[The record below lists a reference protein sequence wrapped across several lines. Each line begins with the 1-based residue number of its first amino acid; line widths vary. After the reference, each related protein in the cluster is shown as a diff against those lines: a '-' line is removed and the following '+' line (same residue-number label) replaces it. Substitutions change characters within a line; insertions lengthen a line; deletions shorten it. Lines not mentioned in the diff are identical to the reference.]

1 VTGGA
6 SAGPVGRAAE
16 RMRAWIRA
24 GIAATLPWIVRRSL
38 RSGLQGVW
46 ADGPWNELR
55 GGTVLAANHH
65 AWWDAYLV
73 WYLAA
78 RHGLPL
84 AALMDDAQ
92 LARFP
97 FFARHGAIARSRPR
111 ELVRRV
117 RGGALGVIF
126 PEGELR
132 AAGPPGPMAQ
142 GAARLAVLAEA
153 PLRPLAIRVT
163 LRGAPRPEAFLRL
176 GPILEDPQDL
186 DASLA
191 RLVGDLDATLAAT
204 DPEATPPGVDAW
216 LRGRR
221 GADRRARGFERLW
234 R

>member
-1 VTGGA
+1 MTGGA

-16 RMRAWIRA
+16 RMRARIRA

-38 RSGLQGVW
+38 RRGLQGVW
-46 ADGPWNELR
+46 ADGPWHDLR
-55 GGTVLAANHH
+55 GGTIVAANHH

-73 WYLAA
+73 WYLAE
-78 RHGLPL
+78 RRGLPL

-92 LARFP
+92 LVRFP

-126 PEGELR
+126 PEGKLR
-132 AAGPPGPMAQ
+132 AAGPPGALAP
-142 GAARLAVLAEA
+142 GAARLAVVADA

-176 GPILEDPQDL
+176 GPVLDRPQEL
-186 DASLA
+186 DEALG
-191 RLVGDLDATLAAT
+191 RLVADLDATLAAT
-204 DPEATPPGVDAW
+204 DPEATPPDMDAW

-221 GADRRARGFERLW
+221 GPDRRARGFERLW

>member
-1 VTGGA
+1 VTGGT
-6 SAGPVGRAAE
+6 SAGPVERAAE
-16 RMRAWIRA
+16 RTRARIRA
-24 GIAATLPWIVRRSL
+24 GIAATLPWIVLRSL
-38 RSGLQGVW
+38 RGGLQGVW

-55 GGTVLAANHH
+55 GGTILAANHH

-73 WYLAA
+73 WYLA
-78 RHGLPL
+78 RRRGLPL

-92 LARFP
+92 LSRFP

-111 ELVRRV
+111 ELIRRV
-117 RGGALGVIF
+117 RGGALGVVF
-126 PEGELR
+126 AEGELR
-132 AAGPPGPMAQ
+132 TAGPPGPLAP
-142 GAARLAVLAEA
+142 GAARLAASAGA

-176 GPILEDPQDL
+176 GPVLDPPREL
-186 DASLA
+186 DEALG

-204 DPEATPPGVDAW
+204 DPEATPPGMDAW

-221 GADRRARGFERLW
+221 APDRRARGFERLW

>member
-1 VTGGA
+1 MTGGT
-6 SAGPVGRAAE
+6 SAGPVERAAE
-16 RMRAWIRA
+16 RTRAWIRA

-38 RSGLQGVW
+38 ESGLQGVW
-46 ADGPWNELR
+46 ADGPWNQLG
-55 GGTVLAANHH
+55 GGTILAANHH

-73 WYLAA
+73 WYLAQ
-78 RHGLPL
+78 RHDVPL

-111 ELVRRV
+111 ELARRV
-117 RGGALGVIF
+117 RSGALGVVF

-132 AAGPPGPMAQ
+132 TAGPPGPLEP
-142 GAARLAVLAEA
+142 GAPRLSTWAGA

-176 GPILEDPQDL
+176 GPVLERPVDL
-186 DASLA
+186 DGALR
-191 RLVGDLDATLAAT
+191 RLVADLDATLAGA
-204 DPEATPPGVDAW
+204 DPEATPPGMDAW

-221 GADRRARGFERLW
+221 GPDRRARGFERLW